1 MVSLG
6 GSFFTKDGIVPDEAL
21 LKKQIYEELKAFVT
35 AGLSKKVSGL
45 LEVLRMECCVE
56 SLPIQEDRIHV
67 ENGMLYLDGSFS
79 EEKSFCRNRLPVR
92 YNPNAGK
99 PVQWKAFLSQ
109 LLQEEDVLT
118 LQEFFG
124 YCLIPS
130 TKGQK
135 MLLLTGKGGEGKS
148 RVGVVLQELL
158 GCNLKTGS
166 IAKVEIS
173 PFARADLQNML
184 VMMDNALSPLAQ
196 KTVINYLKQN
206 SRQYNLE
213 YTNKISIGD
222 GRFARGFWG
231 IRLLKK

>member
-67 ENGMLYLDGSFS
+67 ENGTLYLDGSFS

-99 PVQWKAFLSQ
+99 PVQWKAFAFFRILKIVQDLVCQEAEFSSVGRVRLSNG
-109 LLQEEDVLT
+109 V
-118 LQEFFG
+118 F
-124 YCLIPS
+124 I
-130 TKGQK
+130 
-135 MLLLTGKGGEGKS
+135 S
-148 RVGVVLQELL
+148 RPEQVDDLCVFHEVHILSF
-158 GCNLKTGS
+158 CC
-166 IAKVEIS
+166 S
-173 PFARADLQNML
+173 P
-184 VMMDNALSPLAQ
+184 
-196 KTVINYLKQN
+196 
-206 SRQYNLE
+206 
-213 YTNKISIGD
+213 
-222 GRFARGFWG
+222 
-231 IRLLKK
+231 